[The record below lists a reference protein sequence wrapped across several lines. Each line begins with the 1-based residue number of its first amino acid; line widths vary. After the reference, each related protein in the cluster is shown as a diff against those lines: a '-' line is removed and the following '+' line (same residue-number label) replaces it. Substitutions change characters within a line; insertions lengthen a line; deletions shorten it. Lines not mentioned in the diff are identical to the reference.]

1 MSSTAPAGPG
11 GRPSAGGGTGPEYVG
26 LLTQVMTN
34 TLDQDYQVVADRRA
48 DAGRLPSKSRTRVG
62 VLVTLLAFGVMVG
75 ISAVETARNAPVVQ
89 SERNDLIRQ
98 IHLREA
104 RLDRMHATLTG
115 LQNDV
120 TALQRSG
127 SSAAGTEKALL
138 ARAAALAVTTGVA
151 PVTGPGIQVT
161 VDDAP
166 GASASQGGGIVLD
179 TDLQTLTNA
188 LWQSGAEAVAIN
200 GQRLTSLTAIRTAGR
215 AITVDFHS
223 LTPPYVVEAIGN
235 PNTLAARLLQ
245 TPGGQA
251 WESLHANLGIR
262 FDVVSADTLTLPGSS
277 GTRLLHAR
285 PVGGR

>member
-1 MSSTAPAGPG
+1 MSASE
-11 GRPSAGGGTGPEYVG
+11 REYVG
-26 LLTQVMTN
+26 LLTQVMTT
-34 TLDQDYQVVADRRA
+34 TLDEDYQVVAARRA
-48 DAGRLPSKSRTRVG
+48 VSGQSPAHGKVRIALV
-62 VLVTLLAFGVMVG
+62 VTLLVFGAMVG

-89 SERNDLIRQ
+89 SERADLIRQ
-98 IHLREA
+98 IHLGES
-104 RLDRMHATLTG
+104 RLNRMHAQLTTL
-115 LQNDV
+115 QDDV
-120 TALQRSG
+120 TSLQG
-127 SSAAGTEKALL
+127 SMTAAAGTEKTLTS
-138 ARAAALAVTTGVA
+138 RAAALAALTGAA

-179 TDLQTLTNA
+179 TDLQTLANA

-235 PNTLAARLLQ
+235 PNTLAARLLE
-245 TPGGQA
+245 TPGGQT
-251 WESLHANLGIR
+251 WQSLHANLGMR
-262 FDVVSADTLTLPGSS
+262 FDVVSISTLTLPASN

-285 PVGGR
+285 PVGSR